1 MTFYIRPIFLVFE
14 LGVYQNKPTHK
25 LRKKKLNKSHDNEQ
39 YNDLL

>member
-1 MTFYIRPIFLVFE
+1 MTFYIRPIFLAFE

-25 LRKKKLNKSHDNEQ
+25 LRKKLNKSHDNVQ